1 MPANIHATK
10 RIKYEAIFK
19 CKDIFSVR
27 KMCKVLGVRESGYYS
42 WKKGMERRNQKR
54 QEERSLIESLE
65 KIFLSNKKI
74 YGYRKLFKAAI
85 KERIQ
90 ISEYKVRKL
99 MKQSGMYPERVEKIK
114 PKTNSKE
121 SDNTVYSENIV
132 NRNFDIGDMNKVWAG
147 DITYIKTQTGWT
159 YLSIVM
165 DLFNREIIGY
175 SISKNIDTELVK
187 SALGNAISRVN
198 NTEGIIFH
206 SDRGSQY
213 RSKGYKN
220 MLDENKIISS
230 MSKAGC
236 PYDNSCVESFFA
248 TLKKECIY
256 RKSYATIE
264 EIRHDVFEY
273 IELFYN
279 RKRMHSVLGYMSPVE
294 YRLANFN

>member
-1 MPANIHATK
+1 MTEKKEMLLIEKTQW
-10 RIKYEAIFK
+10 EAIVSKVRDLTLKVSMLKDK
-19 CKDIFSVR
+19 CVAQPQYYNNKEL
-27 KMCKVLGVRESGYYS
+27 CKVLGVRKSGYYS

-85 KERIQ
+85 KEGIQ

-99 MKQSGMYPERVEKIK
+99 MKQSGMYSERVEKIK

-264 EIRHDVFEY
+264 EIRRDVFE
-273 IELFYN
+273 
-279 RKRMHSVLGYMSPVE
+279 
-294 YRLANFN
+294 

>member
-1 MPANIHATK
+1 
-10 RIKYEAIFK
+10 
-19 CKDIFSVR
+19 
-27 KMCKVLGVRESGYYS
+27 
-42 WKKGMERRNQKR
+42 
-54 QEERSLIESLE
+54 
-65 KIFLSNKKI
+65 
-74 YGYRKLFKAAI
+74 
-85 KERIQ
+85 
-90 ISEYKVRKL
+90 
-99 MKQSGMYPERVEKIK
+99 
-114 PKTNSKE
+114 
-121 SDNTVYSENIV
+121 
-132 NRNFDIGDMNKVWAG
+132 MNKVWAG

-187 SALGNAISRVN
+187 STLGSAISRVN

-230 MSKAGC
+230 MSKPRC
-236 PYDNSCVESFFA
+236 PYDNSYVESFFA
-248 TLKKECIY
+248 ILKKEYIY

-279 RKRMHSVLGYMSPVE
+279 GKRMHSVLGYMSPVE
-294 YRLANFN
+294 YRLTNYS

>member
-85 KERIQ
+85 KEGIQ

-132 NRNFDIGDMNKVWAG
+132 NRNFEIGRA
-147 DITYIKTQTGWT
+147 
-159 YLSIVM
+159 SC
-165 DLFNREIIGY
+165 RE
-175 SISKNIDTELVK
+175 
-187 SALGNAISRVN
+187 RV
-198 NTEGIIFH
+198 
-206 SDRGSQY
+206 
-213 RSKGYKN
+213 
-220 MLDENKIISS
+220 
-230 MSKAGC
+230 
-236 PYDNSCVESFFA
+236 
-248 TLKKECIY
+248 
-256 RKSYATIE
+256 
-264 EIRHDVFEY
+264 
-273 IELFYN
+273 
-279 RKRMHSVLGYMSPVE
+279 
-294 YRLANFN
+294 